1 MDMSKVALILFEGA
15 KVSIKIFAFTL
26 LFSIPLGMLVA
37 LGKKCRFKPLKWLI
51 NLYILIMRGTP
62 LMLQIIVVFFA
73 IPMLKQNT
81 PFFLE
86 GFFEAHPDIN
96 IDRFAALIVAFS
108 FNYAAYF
115 AEIFRGGIDSIPIG
129 NYEAAFSLGFTKTQ
143 TFFKIILPQVIK
155 RVIPATSNEVIT
167 LVKDTSLASVIL
179 ATELYSKANKQ
190 MIVYG
195 SLTPLFLAG
204 LFYLI
209 MNTVLTIAFA
219 LIEKKLDYYR

>member
-1 MDMSKVALILFEGA
+1 MSKVVPILFDGA
-15 KVSIKIFAFTL
+15 KVTIKIFAFTL
-26 LFSIPLGMLVA
+26 LLSIPLGMLVA
-37 LGKKCRFKPLKWLI
+37 IGKKCRFKPLKWLI

-62 LMLQIIVVFFA
+62 LMLQIIVVFYA
-73 IPMLKQNT
+73 IPMIRNSSSGGFLTDFLKEHKYIE
-81 PFFLE
+81 L
-86 GFFEAHPDIN
+86 
-96 IDRFAALIVAFS
+96 DRFVAIIIAFS

-129 NYEAAFSLGFTKTQ
+129 NYEAAFSLGFTKAQ

-167 LVKDTSLASVIL
+167 LVKDTSLVTIIM
-179 ATELYSKANKQ
+179 ATELYSKATHL
-190 MIVYG
+190 MSLYG

-209 MNTVLTIAFA
+209 MNTVLTIVFAF
-219 LIEKKLDYYR
+219 IEKKLDYYR